1 MTESFTI
8 YKITILYMLDQVDFP
23 LSNTQFSD
31 FFLYQDYTDYFSVQE
46 VLNDLVDAQMLRTRS
61 THSNT
66 QYILTDIG
74 KETLHMLKDRIT
86 PGIADDVADFFDKNM
101 LTMKSENSVIADYF
115 RTSKGNY
122 MVRCQVYEERTPLVD
137 LALHVPT
144 RDQAESICAH
154 WRKQN
159 EDVYAYLMDL
169 LL

>member
-1 MTESFTI
+1 
-8 YKITILYMLDQVDFP
+8 
-23 LSNTQFSD
+23 
-31 FFLYQDYTDYFSVQE
+31 
-46 VLNDLVDAQMLRTRS
+46 
-61 THSNT
+61 
-66 QYILTDIG
+66 
-74 KETLHMLKDRIT
+74 
-86 PGIADDVADFFDKNM
+86 
-101 LTMKSENSVIADYF
+101 MKSENSVIADYF